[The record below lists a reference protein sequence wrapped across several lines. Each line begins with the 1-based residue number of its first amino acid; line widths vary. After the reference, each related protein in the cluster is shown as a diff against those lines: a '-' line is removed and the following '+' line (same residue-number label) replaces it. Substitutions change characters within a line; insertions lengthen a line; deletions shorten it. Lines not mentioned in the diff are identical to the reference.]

1 MNTTHSV
8 HRANLSRSPRRPFI
22 PLPRLPFFTVLSLH
36 QLKVRN
42 GERMKILVSGAHG
55 LVGKALIKSLTGDG
69 HEIVSLVR
77 RESVVGKPE
86 IEWHPNRGQIDAQ
99 QLEGFDVVI
108 HLAGESIAS
117 GRWTDDKKLKIR
129 ESRVKGTTL
138 LSESLARLSRPP
150 ATFISASAIGYYGNR
165 GDELLTE
172 ESATGKGFLS
182 EVCVAWEK
190 ATGAAEAKGIRT
202 VHTRFGIILDTDGG
216 ALEKMATPF
225 RMGVGGKLGD
235 GKQWMSWIALDDVVR
250 GLRFLIDNQTVRG
263 PVNFT
268 APNPVTN
275 AEFTKTLGSVLSRP
289 TIFPVPAFAARLA
302 FGEMADALLLSSA
315 RVEPSRLQDEGFK
328 FEYSDLLLALQA
340 ILKN

>member
-1 MNTTHSV
+1 
-8 HRANLSRSPRRPFI
+8 
-22 PLPRLPFFTVLSLH
+22 
-36 QLKVRN
+36 
-42 GERMKILVSGAHG
+42 MKILVSGAHG
-55 LVGKALIKSLTGDG
+55 LVGKALVKSLTKDG

-77 RESVVGKPE
+77 RESVVAKTE
-86 IEWHPNRGQIDAQ
+86 IEWHPNRGQIDTQ

-117 GRWTDDKKLKIR
+117 GRWTEDKKLRIR

-172 ESATGKGFLS
+172 QSATGKGFLS

>member
-1 MNTTHSV
+1 
-8 HRANLSRSPRRPFI
+8 
-22 PLPRLPFFTVLSLH
+22 
-36 QLKVRN
+36 
-42 GERMKILVSGAHG
+42 MKILVSGAHG
-55 LVGKALIKSLTGDG
+55 LVGKALVKSLTKDG

-77 RESVVGKPE
+77 RESVVAKTE

-117 GRWTDDKKLKIR
+117 GRWTEDKKLRIR

-172 ESATGKGFLS
+172 QSATGKGFLS

-216 ALEKMATPF
+216 ALEKMLTPF

-289 TIFPVPAFAARLA
+289 TIFPVPVFAARLA

>member
-1 MNTTHSV
+1 MSYICWPTSLQPV
-8 HRANLSRSPRRPFI
+8 YARSQVYF
-22 PLPRLPFFTVLSLH
+22 
-36 QLKVRN
+36 
-42 GERMKILVSGAHG
+42 
-55 LVGKALIKSLTGDG
+55 
-69 HEIVSLVR
+69 
-77 RESVVGKPE
+77 
-86 IEWHPNRGQIDAQ
+86 
-99 QLEGFDVVI
+99 GF
-108 HLAGESIAS
+108 AS
-117 GRWTDDKKLKIR
+117 T
-129 ESRVKGTTL
+129 
-138 LSESLARLSRPP
+138 A
-150 ATFISASAIGYYGNR
+150 
-165 GDELLTE
+165 
-172 ESATGKGFLS
+172 
-182 EVCVAWEK
+182 C
-190 ATGAAEAKGIRT
+190 
-202 VHTRFGIILDTDGG
+202 